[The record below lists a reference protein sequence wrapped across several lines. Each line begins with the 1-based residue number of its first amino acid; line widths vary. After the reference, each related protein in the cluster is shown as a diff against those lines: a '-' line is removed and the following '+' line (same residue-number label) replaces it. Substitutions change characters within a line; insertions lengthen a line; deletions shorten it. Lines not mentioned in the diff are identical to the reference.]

1 MISGK
6 LFEFSLRGYALSGSL
21 SSYLAEFAVPFDLG
35 IPKSMHV
42 SARLSRNAKKPTIQ
56 RCMQHGSE
64 DWVRRVCDRRR
75 PNDETR

>member
-6 LFEFSLRGYALSGSL
+6 LFNFSLRGYALGVSI

-35 IPKSMHV
+35 IPKSTYV

-56 RCMQHGSE
+56 RCMQSGSE
-64 DWVRRVCDRRR
+64 DWVRLVCDRWR
-75 PNDETR
+75 PIDEAR